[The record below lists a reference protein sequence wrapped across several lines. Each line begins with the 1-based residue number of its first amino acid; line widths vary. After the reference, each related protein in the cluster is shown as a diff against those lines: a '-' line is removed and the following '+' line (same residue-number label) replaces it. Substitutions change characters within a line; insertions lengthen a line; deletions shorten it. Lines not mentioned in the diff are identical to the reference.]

1 MKIALFVHCFFP
13 EHFYGTETYTLQ
25 LAQHLQSTGHEVT
38 VVSAVFQ
45 GEPLKKALLT
55 EYIFQDV
62 KVVCIDKNYVPH
74 SRIKET
80 YYQESM
86 RNVLRE
92 VLSKLSPDLVHV
104 THLINHTAVLLEVA
118 REQEIPTVA
127 TLTDFFGFCYNNKL
141 EAADGSLCAG
151 PNPRRTNCLACHLK
165 ADTSNRPAWMR
176 GLLSTNTGIKLCAE
190 LVNGMG
196 TLPVIRSMGIGGL
209 VQDIK
214 QRPDILASCY
224 RNYRAVITPTR
235 FLRKAYEANG
245 LAAPAFDIRFGVD
258 VNREP
263 KPARQSGSKVQFGFI
278 GQIAPHKGTDI
289 LIDAFSSLPPGKAEL
304 HIYGPEDQSV
314 NYMAA
319 LRRASTGQDMHFH
332 GTFPSERMAEI
343 LAGLDVLVIPSRW
356 YENSPLVLLNA
367 LATHTPVIVSDVEGM
382 TEFVEEGVNGL
393 SFRRGSAAS
402 LRQILQRFIDNPGLA
417 ANLSTTTEYP
427 RTTFAMAQEVLK
439 VYHQVVKDNRQVC
452 VDSVLPT

>member
-25 LAQHLQSTGHEVT
+25 LAQHLQNVGHEVT
-38 VVSAVFQ
+38 VVSAIFQ
-45 GEPLKKALLT
+45 GESRKQALLT
-55 EYIFQDV
+55 EYVYQGIR
-62 KVVCIDKNYVPH
+62 VVCIDKNYVPH

-80 YYQESM
+80 YYQEPM
-86 RNVLRE
+86 RDVLRE
-92 VLSKLSPDLVHV
+92 VLSKLRPDLVHV

-127 TLTDFFGFCYNNKL
+127 TLTDFFGFCYNKKL

-151 PNPRRTNCLACHLK
+151 PNRRRTNCLACHLK
-165 ADTSNRPAWMR
+165 ADISSRPAWMR
-176 GLLSTNTGIKLCAE
+176 SVLTTNTGTKLCAE
-190 LVNGMG
+190 LLTGIG
-196 TLPVIRSMGIGGL
+196 RLPVIRSRELGGL

-214 QRPDILASCY
+214 QYPDVFANCY

-245 LAAPAFDIRFGVD
+245 LAVPAFDIRFGVD

-263 KPARQSGSKVQFGFI
+263 KPARQAGSKIQFGFI

-289 LIDAFSSLPPGKAEL
+289 LIDAFSSLPKGKAEL

-314 NYMAA
+314 HYMAA
-319 LRRASTGQDMHFH
+319 LRQAAAGLDIRFH
-332 GTFPSERMAEI
+332 GTFPSERMAEV

-356 YENSPLVLLNA
+356 YENCPLVLLNG
-367 LATHTPVIVSDVEGM
+367 LATHTPVVVSDVEGM
-382 TEFVEEGVNGL
+382 TEFVEEGVSGL

-402 LRQILQRFIDNPGLA
+402 LRQILQRFIDSSGLA

-427 RTTFAMAQEVLK
+427 RTTFAMVQDVLS
-439 VYHQVVKDNRQVC
+439 VYHRVMMN
-452 VDSVLPT
+452 